1 MNLCPAC
8 GAEIPD
14 GSVICPECGH
24 RGPEATS
31 ALQPVGGQREP
42 QPEPQP
48 ELVDMGVDLSQ
59 LREETAI
66 LLVHEGPGAGSRF
79 LLDADEVM
87 AGRSP
92 DAEIFLDDITVSRR
106 HAVFTREGG
115 SFRVT
120 DQGSLNGTYVNN
132 EPAITELLADGDEVQ
147 IGKFRMSLRLPG
159 GEDG

>member
-31 ALQPVGGQREP
+31 ALQPVGQRTEP
-42 QPEPQP
+42 PLEADV
-48 ELVDMGVDLSQ
+48 VDMGVDLSQ

-79 LLDADEVM
+79 LLDADEVT
-87 AGRSP
+87 AGRAP
-92 DAEIFLDDITVSRR
+92 DADIFLDDITVSRQ
-106 HAVFTREGG
+106 HVVFNREGG

-120 DQGSLNGTYVNN
+120 DEGSLNGTYVNN
-132 EPAITELLADGDEVQ
+132 EPTQTTLLADGDEVQ